1 MVDSQHDKRYV
12 GRAEALMRYI
22 EERAKVLMLDTRLA
36 IEEWEMA
43 VDYAIRQHNHMPAL
57 SHKRTIKSRGA
68 ALGDSMPRGAEQR
81 GSGAPEI
88 ARERGGA
95 RPQSV
100 PFTTTTPASSSCT
113 CQVLRPQLPG
123 HLSSARRVWSHA
135 HQRSSASSSPTT
147 K

>member
-1 MVDSQHDKRYV
+1 MRIRKVVARYAPSDKCTEMRIRLNMVDSQHDKRYV

-57 SHKRTIKSRGA
+57 PHKRTIKSRGA

-95 RPQSV
+95 RPPSV
-100 PFTTTTPASSSCT
+100 FFSTTTQASPWPGP
-113 CQVLRPQLPG
+113 LRG
-123 HLSSARRVWSHA
+123 H
-135 HQRSSASSSPTT
+135 
-147 K
+147 